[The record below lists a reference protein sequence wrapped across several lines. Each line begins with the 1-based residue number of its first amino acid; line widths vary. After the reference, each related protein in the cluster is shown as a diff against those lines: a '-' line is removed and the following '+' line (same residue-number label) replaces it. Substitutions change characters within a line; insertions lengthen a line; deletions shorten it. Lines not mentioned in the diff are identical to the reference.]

1 MLTSAEINSST
12 WLDLLEVFSEYMPA
26 NCIEACK
33 DFIEFRCSSSLAD
46 VFLQSEDCKKFIIS
60 NENMYVKEGV
70 TYKRVIKSK
79 TFNDLVLFM
88 ISSKFNYAKNL
99 IKSVPRYNRLTKVM
113 GMFLQLTRGR
123 NMQANVLS
131 HIRTSVTD
139 NSFESKLDK
148 NTKIIPFLNGVYDL
162 SINAFRNYLE
172 NDLCSFCI
180 QYEYSEC
187 NDFELIE
194 SIFSDLFQNPE
205 EREYTLS
212 VLASLLDSSLPNDNL
227 IIFKGHGSNGK
238 SLLVRLLSKTLGPFS
253 TSLSSSFFNQDP
265 TVTNGPSPTMSDLEF
280 KKVAFVAEPSINS
293 LKTNIIK
300 KIMWK

>member
-1 MLTSAEINSST
+1 M
-12 WLDLLEVFSEYMPA
+12 
-26 NCIEACK
+26 
-33 DFIEFRCSSSLAD
+33 
-46 VFLQSEDCKKFIIS
+46 
-60 NENMYVKEGV
+60 
-70 TYKRVIKSK
+70 
-79 TFNDLVLFM
+79 
-88 ISSKFNYAKNL
+88 
-99 IKSVPRYNRLTKVM
+99 
-113 GMFLQLTRGR
+113 
-123 NMQANVLS
+123 
-131 HIRTSVTD
+131 
-139 NSFESKLDK
+139 
-148 NTKIIPFLNGVYDL
+148 YDL

-194 SIFSDLFQNPE
+194 SIFSDLFQNHE

-300 KIMWK
+300 RLCGNDEVSSRGLFCNNVKTFKISTKFIIAMNNMPTFSNADEALWRRLLILNFSTKFVENPRKCNEKKIIFNLYETIETSKEILNAFFNLLLTYMN